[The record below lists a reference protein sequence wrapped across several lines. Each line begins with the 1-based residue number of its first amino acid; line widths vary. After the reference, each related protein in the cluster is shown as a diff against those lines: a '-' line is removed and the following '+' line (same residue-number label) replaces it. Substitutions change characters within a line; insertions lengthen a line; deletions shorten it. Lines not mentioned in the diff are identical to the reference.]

1 MAFLVDL
8 HLHTTASDGRLEP
21 KDLIRLLI
29 RQGLRLVAITDH
41 DSLEGIDEA
50 RLEASKH
57 PQLNLIPGIEITAS
71 TSDGEAHILGYGM
84 DTSDKGLQDILL
96 GFRNDREVRAREM
109 VDKLN
114 FIGIGIAW
122 SRVAELAEGAAVTR
136 PHVALAMVEAGYV
149 TSIGDAFS
157 KYIGNSGPAYVS
169 REHLGIQDAI
179 KLITTFGGL
188 PVLAHPARYVK
199 NLEDK
204 LPDLTKSGLIGMEV
218 FYKDYTDA
226 EVKYLLDLS
235 KEYHLVAAGGSD
247 YHANGTPDEVL
258 PGTVGP
264 AMGDILD
271 MMKPFLD
278 THLRKQLND

>member
-1 MAFLVDL
+1 MAFHVDL
-8 HLHTTASDGRLEP
+8 HLHTTASDGRLQP
-21 KDLIRLLI
+21 KDLVRLLI

-50 RLEASKH
+50 RFEASKH
-57 PQLNLIPGIEITAS
+57 PGLNLIPGIEITADA
-71 TSDGEAHILGYGM
+71 SDGEAHILGYGM
-84 DTSDKGLQDILL
+84 DTGDKRLQDILV
-96 GFRNDREVRAREM
+96 GFRNDREIRAREM
-109 VDKLN
+109 VEKLN
-114 FIGIGIAW
+114 SIGIGIAW

-149 TSIGDAFS
+149 TSISDAFS

-169 REHLGIQDAI
+169 RQHLGIQDAI
-179 KLITTFGGL
+179 KLIANFGGL

-204 LPDLTKSGLIGMEV
+204 LPGLTQAGLVGMEV
-218 FYKDYTDA
+218 FYKDYTDE
-226 EVKYLLDLS
+226 EVKYLRNLS
-235 KEYHLVAAGGSD
+235 KEHGLVATGGSD

-264 AMGDILD
+264 GMGHILD

-278 THLRKQLND
+278 VPYKTN